1 MSDTHLL
8 SLYML
13 VRGRRR
19 NSSPNFFWQCFT
31 SNWKKTEGEEGEGE
45 TLPVNEDFQTLT
57 QCWSVSVRNMFN
69 TTSLTAAQGC
79 WSWMSKLINFY
90 SVDWSSSETLNI
102 KENSV
107 QVKVL
112 HWKWLIIINGKMY
125 LKYQSKRTVTDS
137 WYYHDIVRFLIL
149 KRQWAAFSSCS
160 CSSLNYFIYRYRT
173 AALIP
178 SWDSTVSY
186 FYSAALN
193 TVHPSMLSIDLGAK
207 INDQITQILGR

>member
-13 VRGRRR
+13 VRGRGR

-45 TLPVNEDFQTLT
+45 GETLPVNEDFQTLT
-57 QCWSVSVRNMFN
+57 QCWSVLVRNMFN

-112 HWKWLIIINGKMY
+112 HWKWLIIIIGKMY
-125 LKYQSKRTVTDS
+125 LKYQSKRTRYATCEQHFGASCGSTNLFQSIYKVQLSDKFS
-137 WYYHDIVRFLIL
+137 QRRRKKRKKHVIKIL
-149 KRQWAAFSSCS
+149 
-160 CSSLNYFIYRYRT
+160 T
-173 AALIP
+173 
-178 SWDSTVSY
+178 
-186 FYSAALN
+186 
-193 TVHPSMLSIDLGAK
+193 
-207 INDQITQILGR
+207 